1 MDRLV
6 DQFYGSAQGT
16 EGTSVYQKEHEEGSL
31 VSQQNGLKVV
41 LVY

>member
-1 MDRLV
+1 MDH
-6 DQFYGSAQGT
+6 FYGSAQGP

-31 VSQQNGLKVV
+31 VSQRNGLKVV